1 MSAHI
6 YVTGNLGDTPVV
18 KFTPSGTAAL
28 DLSIGCTPR
37 RKDKNSGE
45 WVDDGDPLWIRA
57 TLWAE
62 TAEAVAEMNL
72 QRGAR
77 VSVEGTLK
85 RRTYERND
93 GTRGESL
100 ELASARFLGA
110 APRGRRSDAPNPSQT
125 AFSGAQGPQQH
136 SGGGSAPNGPQASAQ
151 DTWRGGQQ
159 GAFTDQYPSDPPF

>member
-1 MSAHI
+1 MTAHT
-6 YVTGNLGDTPVV
+6 YVTGNLGDAPQL

-37 RKDKNSGE
+37 RKDKNTDQ
-45 WVDDGDPLWIRA
+45 WTDDGDPLWIRA

-100 ELASARFLGA
+100 ELASARFLGS
-110 APRGRRSDAPNPSQT
+110 APRGRRSDT
-125 AFSGAQGPQQH
+125 PQAH
-136 SGGGSAPNGPQASAQ
+136 GNGPQAGWQGQTAPAQ
-151 DTWRGGQQ
+151 GQQ
-159 GAFTDQYPSDPPF
+159 FPQPQTGSQSADVWGANQGGVPF